1 MKFKF
6 IGKEAV
12 NFGMLGDV
20 EPGQEFE
27 VSNEKY
33 LSIFIGNP
41 RFEEIKSKKVV
52 KKEEEVKEE

>member
-6 IGKEAV
+6 KGKEAV

-27 VSNEKY
+27 INNEKY
-33 LSIFIGNP
+33 LPIFVGSKL
-41 RFEEIKSKKVV
+41 FEEIKSKKVV